1 MMQEKISSIESDLKS
16 LNEYI
21 EQLKEQKK
29 QLEKDNLKL
38 KMLIEGLKEKESC

>member
-1 MMQEKISSIESDLKS
+1 MQDKINSIESDLKS

-21 EQLKEQKK
+21 EKLEEQKK

-38 KMLIEGLKEKESC
+38 KMLIEELKEKESC